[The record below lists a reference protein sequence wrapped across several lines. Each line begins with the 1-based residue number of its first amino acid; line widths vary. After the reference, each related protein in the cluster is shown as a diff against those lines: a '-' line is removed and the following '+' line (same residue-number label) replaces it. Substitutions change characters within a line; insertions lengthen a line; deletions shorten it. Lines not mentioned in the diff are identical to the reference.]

1 MLTLNDFSGGLNTK
15 SSPRDIAPNEFQDSV
30 NAITSIPGLIKS
42 SALPT
47 DKVASATSFASLST
61 GSDMFIFN
69 TQYDITKTADVS
81 YPPYVNSGR
90 AAIQDNPKQVIA
102 FLVSDTDN
110 KVKFYTRAFD
120 TEDNFT
126 LTSNNS
132 ITFSNNANPIY
143 NYIDGRLYVLTSN
156 M

>member
-1 MLTLNDFSGGLNTK
+1 
-15 SSPRDIAPNEFQDSV
+15 
-30 NAITSIPGLIKS
+30 
-42 SALPT
+42 
-47 DKVASATSFASLST
+47 
-61 GSDMFIFN
+61 MFIFN
-69 TQYDITKTADVS
+69 TQYDITKTTDVS

-132 ITFSNNANPIY
+132 ITFSDNAIY
-143 NYIDGRLYVLTSN
+143 I
-156 M
+156 